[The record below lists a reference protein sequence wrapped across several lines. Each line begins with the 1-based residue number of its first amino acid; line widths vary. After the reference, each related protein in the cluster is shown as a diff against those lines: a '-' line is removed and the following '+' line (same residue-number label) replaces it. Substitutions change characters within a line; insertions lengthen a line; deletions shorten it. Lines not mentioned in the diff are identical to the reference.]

1 MPIYVIM
8 YTCNTL
14 PLLHK
19 PLWPVVWV
27 VYGSF
32 DLIRILLI
40 RKWLFFRSNTY
51 FLSNK
56 LKQITFSANQTSVIK
71 LSCKYCHC

>member
-8 YTCNTL
+8 YACNTL

-32 DLIRILLI
+32 DLIR
-40 RKWLFFRSNTY
+40 T
-51 FLSNK
+51 
-56 LKQITFSANQTSVIK
+56 
-71 LSCKYCHC
+71 